1 MQAPVLRRGCN
12 GRQQQQRAA
21 AKTTRAK
28 PWSSSNRG
36 ACRRGRLSV
45 RVTATAT
52 TELASPSRPAEH
64 QEVEMSEE
72 KKDIQR
78 LMARPYKYGFKTIIE
93 SDTFPKGL
101 DEEVVRC
108 APHILLL
115 A

>member
-1 MQAPVLRRGCN
+1 
-12 GRQQQQRAA
+12 
-21 AKTTRAK
+21 
-28 PWSSSNRG
+28 
-36 ACRRGRLSV
+36 
-45 RVTATAT
+45 
-52 TELASPSRPAEH
+52 
-64 QEVEMSEE
+64 MSEE